1 MATEFVGLQPEPETI
16 GQAAEEP
23 APKGLRPM
31 PSAVSTMAKPGDR
44 DRASA
49 VNALNAQDSVHLEEP
64 PRIEELFVA
73 SALFETGCG
82 MVILLSVLAI
92 AWEIDDVFVPQF
104 RQFLESGVTGFFLA
118 EWIVRL
124 KANGWGMLLQP
135 LGIFDTFLVWVAG
148 VLAVW
153 ILQPSIQD
161 GSTDFLKVVRTI
173 RMLRL
178 LRIVLFFKH
187 FKAFQDLF
195 KLVRGLLSSG
205 STLLSAMGLI
215 AATLYTFAI
224 FAIDLIGNQD
234 QTGASDDVKEAQNLF
249 KGLFQTM
256 VTLMRFMHGDD
267 CQGILDVL
275 TTRQP
280 WIWIFLWLFT
290 SLSSYVLLNLV
301 TAVIV
306 QQALEMSS
314 ADEADLAKQ
323 LQAQR
328 EEDMR
333 ELEGMFKMLDEDQSG
348 QVSLEE
354 FMQAFKI
361 KEVKTKMTLLGLK
374 EAEMLDLFRLLDT
387 DGEGELSLE
396 EFMQGMSQLK
406 GEARNKDMLLLEK
419 SIERLGVKL
428 HRLEEC
434 DPADLTF
441 KNAFDEETGTNLR
454 QTFEK
459 IKDSIDER
467 LTQAEADVQE
477 VVDLLSRL
485 SEEFK
490 ALPPWLDVKK
500 LLVKDEKPQG
510 REASAPRQ
518 RDSLV
523 SDSTDGGEGGGAGP
537 QPVQRGS
544 LLSESTVG
552 AEGHSAP
559 APMQRGSLFSESTI
573 GAEGRTAPV
582 PVQRGSLFS
591 EASEAEG
598 RTAPVQRGSLF
609 SDASQAEGRTVPA
622 PVKRGSLFSDASGA
636 EGRTAPVPVQRG
648 SLFSDASG
656 AEGATP
662 LGPAR
667 RGSLFSDPS
676 LARTPGSPGPSP
688 KRAGRRSSDSSVA
701 KRRGRGARST
711 SSQRRGSLFGD
722 VDSVQPGGGQS
733 TAARGS
739 LLSDDS
745 G

>member
-23 APKGLRPM
+23 APKGLRSM

-49 VNALNAQDSVHLEEP
+49 VNALNAQDSAQLEEP

-73 SALFETGCG
+73 SALFETSCG

-124 KANGWGMLLQP
+124 KANGWRMLGP
-135 LGIFDTFLVWVAG
+135 LGIFDTFLVWVPG

-280 WIWIFLWLFT
+280 WIWVFLWLFT

-428 HRLEEC
+428 HKLEEC
-434 DPADLTF
+434 DPADLAF
-441 KNAFDEETGTNLR
+441 KNAFDAETGTNLR
-454 QTFEK
+454 QTFEQ
-459 IKDSIDER
+459 IKDNIDER

-500 LLVKDEKPQG
+500 LLAKDEKPQVQPPRG
-510 REASAPRQ
+510 REASASRQ
-518 RDSLV
+518 RESLV
-523 SDSTDGGEGGGAGP
+523 SDSTAGGEGGAGP

-544 LLSESTVG
+544 LLSESTVE
-552 AEGHSAP
+552 AEGRRP
-559 APMQRGSLFSESTI
+559 APTQRGSLFSESTV
-573 GAEGRTAPV
+573 EG
-582 PVQRGSLFS
+582 
-591 EASEAEG
+591 
-598 RTAPVQRGSLF
+598 
-609 SDASQAEGRTVPA
+609 
-622 PVKRGSLFSDASGA
+622 

-656 AEGATP
+656 AEGAAP
-662 LGPAR
+662 LAPAR

-676 LARTPGSPGPSP
+676 QAQTPGSPGLSP

-701 KRRGRGARST
+701 RRRGRGARST
-711 SSQRRGSLFGD
+711 SQRRGSLFGD
-722 VDSVQPGGGQS
+722 GDSVQPGGGQP

-739 LLSDDS
+739 LFSDDS

>member
-1 MATEFVGLQPEPETI
+1 
-16 GQAAEEP
+16 
-23 APKGLRPM
+23 M

-49 VNALNAQDSVHLEEP
+49 VNALNAQDSAQLEEP

-73 SALFETGCG
+73 SALFETSCG

-124 KANGWGMLLQP
+124 KANGWRMLGP
-135 LGIFDTFLVWVAG
+135 LGIFDTFLVWVPG

-280 WIWIFLWLFT
+280 WIWVFLWLFT

-354 FMQAFKI
+354 FMQAQSSRHLG
-361 KEVKTKMTLLGLK
+361 TKPSSIARERLI
-374 EAEMLDLFRLLDT
+374 LDLF
-387 DGEGELSLE
+387 
-396 EFMQGMSQLK
+396 FAFANMSNPKHQ
-406 GEARNKDMLLLEK
+406 ENPEDK
-419 SIERLGVKL
+419 S
-428 HRLEEC
+428 H
-434 DPADLTF
+434 
-441 KNAFDEETGTNLR
+441 
-454 QTFEK
+454 
-459 IKDSIDER
+459 
-467 LTQAEADVQE
+467 
-477 VVDLLSRL
+477 
-485 SEEFK
+485 
-490 ALPPWLDVKK
+490 
-500 LLVKDEKPQG
+500 
-510 REASAPRQ
+510 
-518 RDSLV
+518 
-523 SDSTDGGEGGGAGP
+523 
-537 QPVQRGS
+537 
-544 LLSESTVG
+544 
-552 AEGHSAP
+552 
-559 APMQRGSLFSESTI
+559 
-573 GAEGRTAPV
+573 
-582 PVQRGSLFS
+582 
-591 EASEAEG
+591 
-598 RTAPVQRGSLF
+598 
-609 SDASQAEGRTVPA
+609 
-622 PVKRGSLFSDASGA
+622 
-636 EGRTAPVPVQRG
+636 
-648 SLFSDASG
+648 
-656 AEGATP
+656 
-662 LGPAR
+662 
-667 RGSLFSDPS
+667 
-676 LARTPGSPGPSP
+676 RTP
-688 KRAGRRSSDSSVA
+688 
-701 KRRGRGARST
+701 
-711 SSQRRGSLFGD
+711 
-722 VDSVQPGGGQS
+722 
-733 TAARGS
+733 
-739 LLSDDS
+739 S